1 MISFSR
7 NNRGF
12 TLIEILIVAFLLVS
26 LGTVAINSYVNAD
39 KSYQFISNY
48 KNALSTLRTGRL
60 YAFTNHE
67 IKGLDFDHYGV
78 YINEYCIVLFADSV
92 SSKFKFNPDP
102 SEELG
107 GNCVEIAEGSPA
119 IPDPEIFPIFNI
131 VNYEILNEYNALP
144 PQYDYIIQTKKFIFD
159 KMNYKFNID
168 GSTMPMAIFYELSS
182 GKVEIYDNNGT
193 AISPDVKSLE
203 ITLSDETNNLSK
215 SISFF
220 KYSGLS
226 EESN

>member
-12 TLIEILIVAFLLVS
+12 TLIEILIVVFLLVS
-26 LGTVAINSYVNAD
+26 LGAVAINSYVNAD

-67 IKGLDFDHYGV
+67 IEGLDFDHYGV
-78 YINEYCIVLFADSV
+78 YIDEYCIVLFADSG
-92 SSKFKFNPDP
+92 SSKFKFDPDP

-107 GNCVEIAEGSPA
+107 ENCVGIVEVSPA
-119 IPDPEIFPIFNI
+119 N
-131 VNYEILNEYNALP
+131 LS
-144 PQYDYIIQTKKFIFD
+144 PQYDHIIQTKKFIFD

-168 GSTMPMAIFYELSS
+168 DSTMPMAIFYELSS

-193 AISPDVKSLE
+193 AIDVKSLK
-203 ITLSDETNNLSK
+203 IKLSDETNNLSK

>member
-12 TLIEILIVAFLLVS
+12 TLIEILIVVFLLVS
-26 LGTVAINSYVNAD
+26 LGAVAINSYVNAD

-48 KNALSTLRTGRL
+48 KNAISTLRTGRL

-67 IKGLDFDHYGV
+67 IEGLDFDHYGV
-78 YINEYCIVLFADSV
+78 YINEHCVFLFADSG
-92 SSKFKFNPDP
+92 SSKSIFDPDP

-107 GNCVEIAEGSPA
+107 ENCVVIVEVSPEN
-119 IPDPEIFPIFNI
+119 PS
-131 VNYEILNEYNALP
+131 
-144 PQYDYIIQTKKFIFD
+144 PQYDHIIQTKKFIFD